1 MKNYIISIISGALF
15 VSFVTYATV
24 QTNQIEDQK
33 TLATENTNIPST
45 ETPNTN
51 VVSFKNTTSDTATS
65 TTKEI
70 NITPT
75 IDNYKKEKETIY
87 KYENEDK
94 YEDEEYDD

>member
-24 QTNQIEDQK
+24 QTKQIEDQK

-51 VVSFKNTTSDTATS
+51 VVSFKNATSDTTTS

-70 NITPT
+70 NIIPIT
-75 IDNYKKEKETIY
+75 DSYKNEKDTIY
-87 KYENEDK
+87 KHENEGKYENEK
-94 YEDEEYDD
+94 YDD